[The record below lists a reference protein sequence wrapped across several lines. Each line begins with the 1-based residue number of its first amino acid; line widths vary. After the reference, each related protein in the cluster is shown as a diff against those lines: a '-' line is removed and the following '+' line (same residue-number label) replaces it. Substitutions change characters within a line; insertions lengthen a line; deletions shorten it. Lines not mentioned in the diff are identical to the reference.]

1 MLDEKQTD
9 WLLRFI
15 IDDMTFTQKIK
26 LFGRVKKMQNL
37 FANFANRDCFP
48 GVGALVEL
56 NKRYNPEALLD
67 YEPRALLGR
76 LANGAERDHG
86 MIVHAVGKAGA
97 LCGAKPGGR
106 SAGWSLYPE
115 DRITCSKCLTNIEK
129 LKNLTAMRREKC

>member
-9 WLLRFI
+9 WLLSFI
-15 IDDMTFTQKIK
+15 VDDMTFAQKIK
-26 LFGRVKKMQNL
+26 LFERTKKMQNL
-37 FANFANRDCFP
+37 FRKNDANQDFP

-56 NKRYNPEALLD
+56 SKRYNPEALLD

-86 MIVHAVGKAGA
+86 MIVHAVVKAKS

-106 SAGWSLYPE
+106 SAGWSFDPE
-115 DRITCSKCLTNIEK
+115 ERVTCLKCLANIEK
-129 LKNLTAMRREKC
+129 LEKLI